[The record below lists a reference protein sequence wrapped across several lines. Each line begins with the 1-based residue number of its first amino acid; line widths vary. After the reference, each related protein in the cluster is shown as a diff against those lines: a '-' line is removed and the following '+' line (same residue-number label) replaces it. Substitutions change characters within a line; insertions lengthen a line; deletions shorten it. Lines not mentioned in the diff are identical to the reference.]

1 MTIQPKIS
9 RRSFLAASAAAPL
22 AQHLLAADRY
32 PVGLELYS
40 VRGMLQKDLKGTV
53 TAVAKM
59 GYPIVEFYSPYYSWT
74 PDYAKEVRKLLDDL
88 GLRCLSTHNGA
99 VSFTPEGVAKAIE
112 LNGILGSRY
121 IVMASP
127 PRVENMDGWKKVAEI
142 LNQAAEK
149 MAPAKMRPGYH
160 NHQQEFRP
168 IEGVRPI
175 EIIARETSKAV
186 ILQLDVGT
194 CLEVKQD
201 PVDWIRKN
209 PGRFACIH
217 LKDYSPEP
225 DKGYRV
231 LFGEG
236 AAPWKQIFQVAESV
250 GGVEFYLI
258 EQEGYSLPELET
270 AQRCLENYRR
280 MRA

>member
-1 MTIQPKIS
+1 MTTQPQIS
-9 RRSFLAASAAAPL
+9 RRSFLAASAAAPFAPRL
-22 AQHLLAADRY
+22 WAADRY

-74 PDYAKEVRKLLDDL
+74 PDYAREVRKLLDDL

-99 VSFTPEGVAKAIE
+99 VSFSADGVQKAIE

-127 PRVENMDGWKKVAEI
+127 PRVENMDGWKKVAEM

-149 MAPAKMRPGYH
+149 MASAKMRPGYH

-168 IEGVRPI
+168 VEGVRPI

-209 PGRFACIH
+209 PGRFASIH

-236 AAPWKQIFQVAESV
+236 AAPWKQIFQAAESV
-250 GGVEFYLI
+250 GGVEYYLI

>member
-1 MTIQPKIS
+1 MMLKSQIS
-9 RRSFLAASAAAPL
+9 RRSFLAASAAAPFASTL
-22 AQHLLAADRY
+22 QAADRY

-40 VRGMLQKDLKGTV
+40 VRGELQKDLKGTV

-74 PDYAKEVRKLLDDL
+74 PDYAREVRKLLDDL

-99 VSFTPEGVAKAIE
+99 VSFSPDGISKAVE

-127 PRVENMDGWKKVAEI
+127 PRVDNMDGWKKVAEM

-149 MAPAKMRPGYH
+149 MAAAKMRPGYH

-168 IEGVRPI
+168 VEGVRPI
-175 EIIARETSKAV
+175 DIIARETVKSV

-194 CLEVKQD
+194 CVEVGQD
-201 PVDWIRKN
+201 PVGWIRMN

-225 DKGYRV
+225 GKGYRV

-236 AAPWKQIFQVAESV
+236 AAPWKQIFQAAESV

-258 EQEGYSLPELET
+258 EQEGYSLPDLET

>member
-1 MTIQPKIS
+1 MNQKTSIS
-9 RRSFLAASAAAPL
+9 RRSFLAAAAAAPL
-22 AQHLLAADRY
+22 APSLLAADRY

-88 GLRCLSTHNGA
+88 GIRCLSTHNGA
-99 VSFTPEGVAKAIE
+99 VSFTPDGVSKAIE
-112 LNGILGSRY
+112 LNSILGSRY

-127 PRVENMDGWKKVAEI
+127 PRVENMDGWKKVAEM
-142 LNQAAEK
+142 LNQAGEK
-149 MAPAKMRPGYH
+149 MAAAKIRPGYH

-168 IEGVRPI
+168 VDGVRPI
-175 EIIARETSKAV
+175 EIIARETSKNV

-194 CLEVKQD
+194 CVEVGQD
-201 PVDWIRKN
+201 PVAWIRQN

-225 DKGYRV
+225 GKGYRV

-236 AAPWKQIFQVAESV
+236 AAPWKQIFQAVEST
-250 GGVEFYLI
+250 GGLEYYLI

-270 AQRCLENYRR
+270 VQRCLENFRR